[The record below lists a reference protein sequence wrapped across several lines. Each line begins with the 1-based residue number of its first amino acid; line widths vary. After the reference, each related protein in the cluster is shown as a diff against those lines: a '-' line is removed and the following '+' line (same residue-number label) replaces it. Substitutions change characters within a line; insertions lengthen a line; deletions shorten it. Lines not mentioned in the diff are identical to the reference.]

1 MQISSIY
8 VDLPTD
14 MTVYPQEYTLHCVK
28 TGHPDYNFEM
38 RLSGSTVTSAS
49 ECTNTLSSCSGRVL
63 LQDYSKTYDHT
74 VTISWDGQT
83 ITSGSSFSQSN
94 TGDQTFQCNMWVNN
108 QPHRLHD
115 VIMQGGSSIIAF
127 IRHRPFVVPSFAPT
141 SISVNKTATTITVNW
156 NALDSSDTDGYVVTV
171 TSDTDTVQTVQV
183 EGSSDNIIT
192 LNGLRG
198 GTTYNI
204 TVRAYQQL
212 LGTAS
217 PISVQTLPGI
227 AIALVNVLVT
237 LLI

>member
-1 MQISSIY
+1 
-8 VDLPTD
+8 

-38 RLSGSTVTSAS
+38 RLGGSTVTSAS
-49 ECTNTLSSCSGRVL
+49 GCTDTLSSCSGRVL
-63 LQDYSKTYDHT
+63 LQDYSNTYDHT

-108 QPHRLHD
+108 QPRRLRD
-115 VIMQGGSSIIAF
+115 VIMQGGSSIIVF

-156 NALDSSDTDGYVVTV
+156 NALDSSDTDGYVVNV

-183 EGSSDNIIT
+183 EGSSNNTIT

-212 LGTAS
+212 LGPAS
-217 PISVQTLPGI
+217 STISVQTLPGI
-227 AIALVNVLVT
+227 TTAPVNVLVI
-237 LLI
+237 LLMYF

>member
-1 MQISSIY
+1 
-8 VDLPTD
+8 
-14 MTVYPQEYTLHCVK
+14 MTVYPQKYTLHCVK

-38 RLSGSTVTSAS
+38 RLGGSTVTSAS

-63 LQDYSKTYDHT
+63 LQDYSNTYDHT

-94 TGDQTFQCNMWVNN
+94 TGGQTFQCNMWVNN
-108 QPHRLHD
+108 QPRRLRD

-183 EGSSDNIIT
+183 EGSSNNIIT

-212 LGTAS
+212 LGPAS